1 MTAKLRRIEVGQVLG
16 AAATALALF
25 GIWITA
31 RATWVIAHGGDT
43 SFQGTFN
50 YPIWS
55 TVHFVPALVFALI
68 LPFQL
73 WPGSRRLY
81 PHLHRVAGRVASIA
95 CILFSLTGLI
105 LPFTMPSRP
114 FGERAF
120 MTTVSCLFLILLACG
135 VQAARRKD
143 FVAHRRW
150 MLRVTAGALSPL
162 TQRVILPIFAVAG
175 IDSLPRFWDL
185 FLTAAWFATAVNF
198 ATAEWWIRRA
208 TVSAAEAR
216 SPKSRGIA
224 VALPTS

>member
-1 MTAKLRRIEVGQVLG
+1 V
-16 AAATALALF
+16 
-25 GIWITA
+25 
-31 RATWVIAHGGDT
+31 T
-43 SFQGTFN
+43 SPAWSSSASRSDRF
-50 YPIWS
+50 WS

-120 MTTVSCLFLILLACG
+120 MTTVSCLSLILLACG

-198 ATAEWWIRRA
+198 AMAEWWIRRV
-208 TVSAAEAR
+208 TVSAAEAQA
-216 SPKSRGIA
+216 PQPRGIA
-224 VALPTS
+224 VARPIS